1 MSLTDAKLKKMAIA
15 YKKKNGGTS
24 LFVALDDE
32 WNDVLAGNVYEPS
45 MNRLSSL
52 GLR

>member
-1 MSLTDAKLKKMAIA
+1 MAIA

-32 WNDVLAGNVYEPS
+32 WNDVYRPS
-45 MNRLSSL
+45 QNRLETL
-52 GLR
+52 NLK